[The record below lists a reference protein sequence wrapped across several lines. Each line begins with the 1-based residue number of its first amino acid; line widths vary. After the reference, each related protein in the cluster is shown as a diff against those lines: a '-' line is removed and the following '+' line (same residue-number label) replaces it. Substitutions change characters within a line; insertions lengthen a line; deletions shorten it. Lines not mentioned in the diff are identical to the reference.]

1 MILHGIEWIRSL
13 VSSIEIAADHRPP
26 LLFLV
31 HRIPYPPNKG
41 DKIRSFHWLSALSQ
55 RYRVFLA
62 SFVDHDADWQ
72 YVDVVK
78 RYCQEVCIV
87 GLSRQRRLWRAGL
100 TFLTDQPI
108 TTLSYRHEKIAT
120 WVSQMVEL
128 HQIEDVLVFS
138 SSMAQYVDSERYE
151 QLNRVIDFVDVDS
164 DKWQQYA
171 KFKPWPLSW
180 VYNRE
185 AQRLFNYERHI
196 SAAFR
201 KAFFVSREEARLFIE
216 KTSGEH
222 HWIEH
227 VNNGVGMHSID
238 HADVGNPFESD
249 GDGRNIVFVG
259 TLDYWP
265 NEDAVR
271 WFVNKVYS
279 VIVKHD
285 ASIRFYVVGSNPTP
299 QVQALERIS
308 GVRVVANVA
317 DVKPYLLYADVAV
330 APLRVARGVQN
341 KVLEALAAG
350 APCIASQKAMEGID
364 IECDNLYEA
373 SDEQSWCQLLQKILH
388 QPRAIPNSAAY
399 ICRGLEQ
406 YNWQT
411 NAIRVLEIIERE
423 GEA

>member
-1 MILHGIEWIRSL
+1 M
-13 VSSIEIAADHRPP
+13 SSVEIAVDSRPP

-62 SFVDHDADWQ
+62 TFVDHDADWQ

-78 RYCQEVCIV
+78 HYCQDVCIV
-87 GLSRQRRLWRAGL
+87 GLSRQRLLWRAGL
-100 TFLTDQPI
+100 TFLTEQPI
-108 TTLSYRHEKIAT
+108 TTLCYQHEKIAT
-120 WVSQMVEL
+120 WVSRVVEE

-138 SSMAQYVDSERYE
+138 SSMAQYVDSERYG

-180 VYNRE
+180 VYRRE

-201 KAFFVSREEARLFIE
+201 KVFFVSREEARLFAD

-227 VNNGVGMHSID
+227 VNNGVDMPAAG
-238 HADVGNPFESD
+238 HADVGNPFEGD
-249 GDGRNIVFVG
+249 GDGYNIVFVG

-265 NEDAVR
+265 NEDAVL
-271 WFVNKVYS
+271 WFVNKIYN
-279 VIVKHD
+279 VIVKSD
-285 ASIRFYVVGSNPTP
+285 TSIRFYVVGSNPTA
-299 QVQALERIS
+299 QIQALERIG
-308 GVRVVANVA
+308 GVQVVANVA
-317 DVKPYLLYADVAV
+317 DIKPYLLYADVAV

-350 APCIASQKAMEGID
+350 APCIASHKAMEGID
-364 IECDNLYEA
+364 IECDNLYVA

-388 QPRAIPNSAAY
+388 QPRAARRRSAPV
-399 ICRGLEQ
+399 CRGLEQ
-406 YNWQT
+406 YDWQL
-411 NAIRVLEIIERE
+411 NANRMLEIIERE
-423 GEA
+423 GKV